1 MKREEKAK
9 KILKILNE
17 LFPKPEIPLT
27 HRDPYTFLIAVIL
40 SQQCTDARVNQ
51 ITPLLFEKAKT
62 PKEMVK
68 LGEKKIE
75 DLIRPVGLAKTKAR
89 NIYELSKILVSSY
102 DSEVPKSFDE
112 LLALPGVGRKTASVL
127 VSQAFGED
135 AFAVDTHIHR
145 LAKRWGLTRGKNRE
159 ETEKDLKAAFPKNT
173 WSQVHLQMIYFGR
186 SYCPARNHNPAE
198 CPICSWAMEK

>member
-1 MKREEKAK
+1 MTREEKAK

-51 ITPLLFEKAKT
+51 ITPLLFKKAKT

-159 ETEKDLKAAFPKNT
+159 ETENDLKAAFPKKT

-186 SYCPARNHNPAE
+186 SYCPARNHNPE
-198 CPICSWAMEK
+198 DCPICSWAMEK

>member
-159 ETEKDLKAAFPKNT
+159 ETENDLKAAFPKKT

-186 SYCPARNHNPAE
+186 SYCPARNHNPAD

>member
-9 KILKILNE
+9 KILKILKE

-159 ETEKDLKAAFPKNT
+159 ETEKDLKDAFPKKT

-186 SYCPARNHNPAE
+186 SYCPARNHNPE
-198 CPICSWAMEK
+198 DCPICRWAMEK